1 MVEVRQYVGTSTLTH
16 AAFHSPTVPCVW
28 RHHNRKWS
36 SGWGGLGLSNAPG
49 GEEGEERISGLHCK
63 SVCWSGTHAPARR
76 CAWTTPNRVTRS
88 SRALLFSSKWSLFTY
103 DGTSNGAAQRTAEP
117 AHPLPPPGE
126 DRGTPRRWANT
137 IQNSIYSFICF
148 RKIQEHTALYRLTF
162 TRVDSGMIV
171 LRLLPS
177 TTKTNSVFGRRK
189 GIIQKDLLF

>member
-1 MVEVRQYVGTSTLTH
+1 MVEWLRWAGAGQCT
-16 AAFHSPTVPCVW
+16 
-28 RHHNRKWS
+28 R
-36 SGWGGLGLSNAPG
+36 

-117 AHPLPPPGE
+117 AHPFPPPGE
-126 DRGTPRRWANT
+126 DRGTARRWANT
-137 IQNSIYSFICF
+137 IQNFIYSFICF

-162 TRVDSGMIV
+162 TRVNSGMIF

-177 TTKTNSVFGRRK
+177 TAKTNSVFGRRK
-189 GIIQKDLLF
+189 GNNKKRSAILIHGTQHVRSFPHFFL